1 MMMGYSQQQV
11 VSALQQNRDDINR
24 AVEYLLTQ
32 PPQGL
37 DNDDLIR
44 LDGGAFGAFG
54 AFPDQKSLESKPSE
68 EDKIAFI

>member
-44 LDGGAFGAFG
+44 LDGFD